1 MGGLKTLSTPIHKVH
16 LVHLEKLVKIAAF
29 RKKSVI
35 LLQCLLLVV
44 AASVPGI
51 SEERPYEGK
60 VQAVFDGDTV
70 QLETGEKV
78 RYLGMDAPEVAH
90 NGEPADCFGYAARRA
105 NSAMVLGK
113 GVFLRY
119 EGKDVD
125 HYGRLLAYV
134 FLADGTFVNL
144 EMVKSG
150 NACVYR
156 TAESFGMLP
165 EFISAQREAIKDHRG
180 LWGACPVRPAT
191 VYLGNSH
198 TFVFHRPECEYG
210 REMSERNTTRF
221 ADRWSALSEGF
232 SPCRVCKP

>member
-1 MGGLKTLSTPIHKVH
+1 MKTAACC
-16 LVHLEKLVKIAAF
+16 KIT
-29 RKKSVI
+29 VT
-35 LLQCLLLVV
+35 LLLCLLLTVT
-44 AASVPGI
+44 ASISGI
-51 SEERPYEGK
+51 SGNRPYEGK

-70 QLETGEKV
+70 RLETGEKV

-90 NGEPADCFGYAARRA
+90 SGEPADCFGYAARKA

-113 GVFLRY
+113 KVFLRY
-119 EGKDVD
+119 EGTDAD

-134 FLADGTFVNL
+134 FLADGTCVNL

-156 TAESFGMLP
+156 TSEGFGMLP
-165 EFISAQREAIKDHRG
+165 EFIRAQREAIMARRG
-180 LWGACPVRPAT
+180 LWGACPARPAA
-191 VYLGNSH
+191 VYLGNSR
-198 TFVFHRPECEYG
+198 TFVFHRQECEYG

-221 ADRWSALSEGF
+221 ADRWSALGEGF